1 MKGDLES
8 MNSTIPDYE
17 IHPLG
22 EYDLEDAFWQEIEG
36 LIDKEIAENQIV
48 AAEIEFLDPHRHA
61 AVLRVWRR
69 AKGDSHGDV
78 IEELRSLVTRDSDGK
93 LLCQVIQG
101 SRSGGRGDENG

>member
-1 MKGDLES
+1 MEDNNLES
-8 MNSTIPDYE
+8 MTSTIPDHE
-17 IHPLG
+17 IHPLD
-22 EYDLEDAFWQEIEG
+22 EYDLDDMLWQEMEG
-36 LIDKEIAENQIV
+36 LIDREIAEGQIV

-78 IEELRSLVTRDSDGK
+78 IEELRSLVTRDDNGN

-101 SRSGGRGDENG
+101 SRSGGL

>member
-1 MKGDLES
+1 MEDNLES
-8 MNSTIPDYE
+8 VTITIPDYE

-36 LIDKEIAENQIV
+36 LIDKEIAGNQIV

-69 AKGDSHGDV
+69 AKSDSRGDT
-78 IEELRSLVTRDSDGK
+78 IEELRSLVTRGDDGK

-101 SRSGGRGDENG
+101 SRSRGDR

>member
-1 MKGDLES
+1 MEDNSES
-8 MNSTIPDYE
+8 VNSTIPDYE

-22 EYDLEDAFWQEIEG
+22 EYDLEDAFWQEIES
-36 LIDKEIAENQIV
+36 LIDREIAEGQIL
-48 AAEIEFLDPHRHA
+48 AAEVEFLDPHRHA
-61 AVLRVWRR
+61 AVLRVWRM

-101 SRSGGRGDENG
+101 SRSGEEGGGE